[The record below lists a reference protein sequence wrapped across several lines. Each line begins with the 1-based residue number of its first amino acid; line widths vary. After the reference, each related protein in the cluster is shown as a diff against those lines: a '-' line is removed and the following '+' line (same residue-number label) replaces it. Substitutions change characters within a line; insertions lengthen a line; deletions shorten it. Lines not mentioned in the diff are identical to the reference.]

1 MRAAVRDI
9 ACLPETG
16 RDPLFRFCARSEWSY
31 YGSLDRNRR
40 VFDAH
45 VAFLNVVKLSPRWN
59 RLKGLL
65 YYKLSGELKYIRKS
79 HE

>member
-16 RDPLFRFCARSEWSY
+16 RDPLFRFCARSEWSC

-45 VAFLNVVKLSPRWN
+45 VAFLNVVKL
-59 RLKGLL
+59 
-65 YYKLSGELKYIRKS
+65 
-79 HE
+79 

>member
-16 RDPLFRFCARSEWSY
+16 RDPLFRFYARSGWSC
-31 YGSLDRNRR
+31 YGSLDRDRR

-45 VAFLNVVKLSPRWN
+45 VAFLNVVKV
-59 RLKGLL
+59 
-65 YYKLSGELKYIRKS
+65 
-79 HE
+79 